1 LSRRRRRGSIGTVHR
16 LCFLEPGHFHATL
29 TLRERHAG
37 VSDEVFVYA
46 EDGPELRAFLA
57 LVDAFNTRGE
67 RPTAWR
73 AAVRAGPDALGRLLR
88 DRPGDLAVLAGRNDL
103 KAGWMRGLHDA
114 GMAVLADKPW
124 LTGPEGLEDVRHVLR
139 GGPVAMEMMTGR
151 HEVATAIEARLV
163 AEPGIFGGWTDATG
177 GPAIRLESV
186 HHLDKRVNG
195 APLRR
200 PAWYFDVRAQGDAI
214 ADIPTHLVDHVQR
227 LVPGEPLSLVSAR
240 RWPTVVPREAF
251 ARITGVPEFPL
262 SLSGSVEGG
271 ALAYLGCGELLF
283 EAGRVP
289 VRCRVRWDLTE
300 PPGGGD
306 SSLVLLSGGR
316 ADVRVE
322 QSARTGWARRLSVEP
337 RSGEALGVE
346 AALRDAVAGWQDEWP
361 GLAVA
366 RRQDALDVSIPAAL
380 RTPHETQFAHVLDDF
395 VGLVDASVPPSQ
407 RAAETLAKYEL
418 LARAMS
424 ACRTEREAPAFA
436 AD

>member
-1 LSRRRRRGSIGTVHR
+1 VHR

-46 EDGPELRAFLA
+46 DDGPELAAFLA
-57 LVDAFNTRGE
+57 LVEAFNTRAE

-73 AAVRAGPDALGRLLR
+73 PTVRTGTDALGRLLR

-103 KAGWMRGLHDA
+103 KTGWMRRLHDA
-114 GMAVLADKPW
+114 GLAVLADKPW
-124 LTGPEGLEDVRHVLR
+124 LTGPEGLPDVRHVLG

-151 HEVATAIEARLV
+151 HEIATAVEARLV
-163 AEPGIFGGWTDATG
+163 ADAGIFGGWADDTS

-227 LVPGEPLSLVSAR
+227 LVPGEPLAFGSAR
-240 RWPTVVPREAF
+240 RWPTIVPRDVF
-251 ARITGVPEFPL
+251 ARITGAPEFPA
-262 SLSGSVEGG
+262 SLSERVEDG
-271 ALAYLGCGELLF
+271 ALAYLGCGELEF
-283 EAGRVP
+283 RAGRVP

-306 SSLVLLSGGR
+306 SSLVLLRGRR

-337 RSGEALGVE
+337 RDGEGPAVE
-346 AALRDAVAGWQDEWP
+346 AALRAAVAGWQAEWP

-366 RRQDALDVSIPAAL
+366 RRDAALDIAIPTAL
-380 RTPHETQFAHVLDDF
+380 RTPHETQFARVMDDF
-395 VGLVDASVPPSQ
+395 LGLVDAPPSPSR

-424 ACRTEREAPAFA
+424 ACRTERAAPALA

>member
-1 LSRRRRRGSIGTVHR
+1 VHH

-57 LVDAFNTRGE
+57 LVETFNTRAE

-73 AAVRAGPDALGRLLR
+73 TTVRAGADALGRLLR

-103 KAGWMRGLHDA
+103 KAGWMRRLHDA
-114 GMAVLADKPW
+114 GFAVLADKPW
-124 LTGPEGLEDVRHVLR
+124 LTGPEGLEDVRHVL
-139 GGPVAMEMMTGR
+139 GSGPAAMEMMTGR
-151 HEVATAIEARLV
+151 HEIATAIEARLV
-163 AEPGIFGGWTDATG
+163 AEPGIFGGWADDA

-227 LVPGEPLSLVSAR
+227 LAPGEALALVSAR
-240 RWPTVVPREAF
+240 RWPTVVPREVF
-251 ARITGVPEFPL
+251 ARITGVSEFPS
-262 SLSGSVEGG
+262 SLRASVEDG
-271 ALAYLGCGELLF
+271 ALAYLGCGELEF
-283 EAGRVP
+283 RAGRVP

-306 SSLVLLSGGR
+306 SSLVLLRGR
-316 ADVRVE
+316 RAHVRVE

-337 RSGEALGVE
+337 RGGEGPAVE
-346 AALRDAVAGWQDEWP
+346 AALGDAVASWQGEWP

-366 RRQDALDVSIPAAL
+366 RRDGTLDVAIPAAL
-380 RTPHETQFAHVLDDF
+380 RTPHESQFARVMDDF
-395 VGLVDASVPPSQ
+395 VGLVDAAEPPSR

-424 ACRTEREAPAFA
+424 ACRTERGAPALA